1 MTFLAAFIGG
11 SELVL
16 LLAVF
21 LILALPA
28 LIIRR
33 ISKVRDEKLVAR
45 VADRVIERLQE
56 RPPGDGGN

>member
-16 LLAVF
+16 LFAVF
-21 LILALPA
+21 LILAPPVF
-28 LIIRR
+28 IIRR
-33 ISKVRDEKLVAR
+33 ISKARDEKLVAR